1 MTLHAILPNDI
12 DDPRCPSGGNAYDRR
27 LIDGL
32 RERGWSVREHATPGS
47 WPDPGPADRAG
58 LAQRLAA
65 VPDDALVVVD
75 GLVASAVPEVLADHA
90 PRLRFV
96 VLVHMPLGERA
107 GPARERES
115 AALAYASVVVTTSR
129 WSRGRLLSLYDLPGE
144 RVHVVPPGVEAAP
157 RVVGSASG
165 ARLLSVAA
173 VTRHKGHDLLVRALA
188 HTVDLEW
195 SCVCL
200 GPLDR
205 EPSFVDGLR
214 RFVRRQGIDS
224 RIVLAGPC
232 AVSSVGDRYA
242 QADLLVLPSRGE
254 SYGMVV
260 TEALARGI
268 PVVATAVQG
277 LPEAL
282 GRAPDGARPGILV
295 PPDDPAALAAVL
307 RRWLSDPSLREWLR
321 TCAARRRTTLEPWTT
336 TVEQFDAVL
345 AGVHSGVSR

>member
-1 MTLHAILPNDI
+1 MTLHAVLPNDI

-32 RERGWSVREHATPGS
+32 RQRGWSVQEHATVGS
-47 WPDPGPADRAG
+47 WPDPTPADVAG
-58 LAQRLAA
+58 LARRLET
-65 VPDDALVVVD
+65 VPDGALVVVD
-75 GLVASAVPEVLADHA
+75 GLVASVVPELLADQA
-90 PRLRFV
+90 PRLRLV
-96 VLVHMPLGERA
+96 VLVHMPLGDRP
-107 GPARERES
+107 GPAREREA
-115 AALAYASVVVTTSR
+115 AALAQASVVVTTSR

-157 RVVGSASG
+157 RVVGSAGG

-173 VTRHKGHDLLVRALA
+173 VTHHKGHDLLVRALA
-188 HTVDLEW
+188 QTVDLEW
-195 SCVCL
+195 SCVCV

-232 AVSSVGDRYA
+232 AASSVGERYA

-282 GRAPDGARPGILV
+282 GRAPDGSRPGILV
-295 PPDDPAALAAVL
+295 PPDDPVALASVL
-307 RRWLSDPSLREWLR
+307 RRWLCDPALRERLR
-321 TCAARRRTTLEPWTT
+321 TGAARRRTTLEPWDT
-336 TVEQFDAVL
+336 TVERFAAVL
-345 AGVHSGVSR
+345 AEVHSGALR